1 MRARSDDE
9 RRRSTVCVRARETT
23 TTSTR
28 GAYVLCRPTPGLPP
42 APPPPPTAP
51 TRRASASDVSTG
63 RATFRERP
71 VTTGHAPT
79 LPRSRPGGP
88 PNPPPSVDGRCR
100 GRGRMLTRGPAPGL
114 GRAAVGRVEGTRARV
129 VKGETIDQKFTVYGS
144 KMRVLTPERSKRARL
159 ERTRT
164 HTMGTGAVHPRREG
178 GEPPPTP
185 PADRVSTRMALAT
198 VDYAPSSRPDPMDGW
213 SIRVLDRGVGVGRV
227 DGRGACV
234 HRSRPVDGGVG
245 HDRRASDRVA
255 RGRRGR
261 RHSTAEDE
269 RSSSSSS
276 DARDGR
282 ARRTDGRTRRTGAT
296 ERTTRGSSRRVASR
310 RVASVGRGDGGAR
323 DDDDDDDAKAVRRL
337 AGAGRRAVD
346 ARASA

>member
-1 MRARSDDE
+1 MPPHTRPATRAATAADGAHTTCE
-9 RRRSTVCVRARETT
+9 RVRRVD
-23 TTSTR
+23 
-28 GAYVLCRPTPGLPP
+28 
-42 APPPPPTAP
+42 
-51 TRRASASDVSTG
+51 RRV
-63 RATFRERP
+63 TFRERP
-71 VTTGHAPT
+71 VTTRHAPT

-129 VKGETIDQKFTVYGS
+129 VKGEKMYKKSTVYGA
-144 KMRVLTPERSKRARL
+144 KMRVLTPERCKSVRL

-198 VDYAPSSRPDPMDGW
+198 VDYAPSSRPRPDGW
-213 SIRVLDRGVGVGRV
+213 MVDSGPRPRRRRRSGRWTGGVRPPIATGRW
-227 DGRGACV
+227 
-234 HRSRPVDGGVG
+234 GGVG
-245 HDRRASDRVA
+245 HDHRASDRVA

-269 RSSSSSS
+269 RSSSSST

-282 ARRTDGRTRRTGAT
+282 ERRTRATDGSDGTDDARLVA
-296 ERTTRGSSRRVASR
+296 SRRVASR
-310 RVASVGRGDGGAR
+310 RVGGE
-323 DDDDDDDAKAVRRL
+323 RRR
-337 AGAGRRAVD
+337 RRA
-346 ARASA
+346 R